1 MSAEETPVKA
11 AHASLTGPALSII
24 IPVHN
29 QWHLTRACISS
40 LLCFPPALPFEIIV
54 VDDGSSDETVVAL
67 SQLYPAELRI
77 RLISNQAPHSF
88 ARACNCGAREARGTL
103 LLFMNNDIEAQAAG
117 WCEPLVR
124 VLQQRP
130 EIGIV
135 APRLLFPNG
144 TIQHCGKRWSVAAD
158 GLPCSEHYRYGQPA
172 DLSDVQG
179 GGAFLTVT
187 GACILLRREQF
198 FSFGPFDERYENGWE
213 DDDLCLAFRSQGV
226 LAWVCPE
233 STLIHHQGGTLKA
246 EALVL
251 ERYLGVLQQKGVTL
265 AADDP
270 LVTGLQQRTAGQ
282 AARFE
287 QAWQRNRTLFFEKWG
302 AQILGWID
310 APQPGDQAATIVVV
324 TYNSSKTI
332 VACLES
338 LARTMRP
345 GDQVIV
351 VDNLSQDTTCALVQ
365 KLQSGLPL
373 QLIKNTSNRG
383 FSVASN
389 QGIRLAATPFVVLL
403 NPDTVVTAGW
413 LDRLA
418 RPFEDRSVAAVGPVS
433 NFAAGRQSVACHWQG
448 GLPHG
453 IDPEQAAE
461 LLCRMN
467 QGRSEKTRLLIG
479 FCLMI
484 RLELLHRLGG
494 LDERLFL
501 GNDDLELSWRLRL
514 HGYRLMIA
522 ADTFVWHEGQHSFK
536 SAPVTTTGRLVQESS
551 DALYQILA
559 AHYGAGRVPA
569 PMELWGI
576 DWFTP
581 SRADYNQTVRFDRV
595 LNLPRAWEM
604 PVAGNGR
611 PLVSIIILTFNQWA
625 CTEQCLASI
634 RQHTPEPHE
643 LIFVDNG
650 SSDGTR
656 TRLQELS
663 AADADCHLILN
674 DRNLG
679 YAAGCN
685 QGLQLARGEYLV
697 LLNNDVVVTSEW
709 LSGLL
714 ECHISHP
721 RAGIVGPLTNSA
733 SGIQVLPLPDYT
745 AAGGLD
751 GFAAEFRIRNRF
763 RRVRSR
769 RIVGFCMLFHR
780 TLMEEIGLLDEQF
793 GSGNY
798 EDDDFCIRAAVAG
811 RQNLVASDVYI
822 HHHGSMTFK
831 GNRIDYR
838 PALVRN
844 AALFHE
850 KWSRPVTDPDLGRR
864 IAVCRLLEQGE
875 QLLLDER
882 IDEALVLLRQAVIE
896 HPGVPLLA
904 ELLERAVSSANHTCP
919 VLQQV
924 ELARAEGCEEYAD
937 ALLLKGFILEPWRL
951 ELQDALLELGRRQG
965 GAGLAQYADEAFRLY
980 PHSRGLARLRIK
992 LADLE
997 NSSETSLVWAE
1008 AFLDQFGPDDR
1019 VLQAGMKQRHLS
1031 GPYHVAAQPGRS
1043 VALCMIVKDEERQL
1057 ARCLASCKPLVHEM
1071 IVVDTGS
1078 SDRTRQI
1085 AGLFGALV
1093 VDQAWQH
1100 DFSAARN
1107 RSIEL
1112 ATADWILVM
1121 DADEQISVRDYQ
1133 LFRDVLAA
1141 ASPRQSYSLTTR
1153 NYTLSTG
1160 LEGFVACRG
1169 EYPENE
1175 AGAGWTPSDKVRL
1188 FPNQHDIRFR
1198 GAIHEMVEETAQQA
1212 GLSVVQHPVPVH
1224 HYGTL
1229 QQQKN
1234 KTKQEQY
1241 LALGLKKLAEQPDDP
1256 KALYEL
1262 AVQAAEL
1269 EQYVTAEQL
1278 WIRLLS
1284 QQPDLAKGWFNL
1296 GYVLLRQGKLRESVD
1311 ASTHAL
1317 AIDPAFTDALVNKTI
1332 CETCLYTGDEAY
1344 RYAMQAQQCCP
1355 GNPVLLGL
1363 AVLALYRIGNPAEGR
1378 QLLRQLRAA
1387 GTDCRELFCG
1397 VRCSLLQQQGNSPEL
1412 AAVAQAIADASASG
1426 TVAESTSSCS

>member
-1 MSAEETPVKA
+1 MPDEETPAKGA
-11 AHASLTGPALSII
+11 CADPLAGPALSII

-29 QWHLTRACISS
+29 QWHLTRACIAS
-40 LLCFPPALPFEIIV
+40 LFRYPPVLPFEIIV
-54 VDDGSSDETVVAL
+54 VDDGSTDETAVAL
-67 SQLYPAELRI
+67 SQLYPAETRI

-88 ARACNCGAREARGTL
+88 ARACNCGAREARGLL

-158 GLPCSEHYRYGQPA
+158 GLPSSEHYCYEQPA
-172 DLSDVQG
+172 YLRAVQEG
-179 GGAFLTVT
+179 GEFLTVT
-187 GACILLRREQF
+187 GACVLLRREQF
-198 FSFGPFDERYENGWE
+198 FRFGPFDERYENGWE
-213 DDDLCLAFRSQGV
+213 DDDLCLAFRSQGL

-251 ERYLGVLQQKGVTL
+251 ERYLGVLKQKGIIL

-270 LVTGLQQRTAGQ
+270 LVTGLQQRTAAQ
-282 AARFE
+282 AACFE
-287 QAWQRNRTLFFEKWG
+287 RAWQRNRMQFFEKWG
-302 AQILGWID
+302 AQVLDWITV
-310 APQPGDQAATIVVV
+310 QQSGDQAATVVVV

-338 LARTMRP
+338 LARTLRP

-351 VDNLSQDTTCALVQ
+351 VDNFSKDVTCALVQ
-365 KLQSGLPL
+365 RLQPGLPL
-373 QLIKNTSNRG
+373 HLIKNTENFG

-403 NPDTVVTAGW
+403 NPDTVVTTGW
-413 LDRLA
+413 LDRLI
-418 RPFEDRSVAAVGPVS
+418 RFFGDRSVAAVGPVS

-448 GLPHG
+448 ELPPQG

-461 LLCRMN
+461 LLYRMN
-467 QGRSEKTRLLIG
+467 QGRSEETRLLIG
-479 FCLMI
+479 FCLMV
-484 RLELLHRLGG
+484 RLELLRQLGS

-536 SAPVTTTGRLVQESS
+536 SDPVTTTGRLVQESS
-551 DALYQILA
+551 DALYRILA
-559 AHYGAGRVPA
+559 AHYGAGRIPS

-576 DWFTP
+576 DWFAP
-581 SRADYNQTVRFDRV
+581 SRPGYNQSARFDRV
-595 LNLPRAWEM
+595 LKLPRAWEL
-604 PVAGNGR
+604 PVVENGR
-611 PLVSIIILTFNQWA
+611 PLVSIIILTFNQWV

-634 RQHTPEPHE
+634 RQHTPEPYE

-656 TRLQELS
+656 ARLQELS
-663 AADADCHLILN
+663 AVDTGCHLILN
-674 DRNLG
+674 DRNRG

-685 QGLQLARGEYLV
+685 QGLLQARGEYLV
-697 LLNNDVVVTSEW
+697 LLNNDVVVTPEW

-714 ECHISHP
+714 ECHMSHP
-721 RAGIVGPLTNSA
+721 RTGIVGPLTNSA
-733 SGIQVLPLPDYT
+733 SGIQVVPQPDYT
-745 AAGGLD
+745 VTGGLD
-751 GFAAEFRIRNRF
+751 GFAVEFRIRNRF

-798 EDDDFCIRAAVAG
+798 EDDDFCVRAAVAG
-811 RQNLVASDVYI
+811 HQNLVAADVYI

-850 KWSRPVTDPDLGRR
+850 KWSRPVTDPGLGRR

-882 IDEALVLLRQAVIE
+882 IDEALVLLRQAVVD
-896 HPGVPLLA
+896 HPDAPLLGD
-904 ELLERAVSSANHTCP
+904 LLERAASSGHHSCP
-919 VLQQV
+919 VLQRV
-924 ELARAEGCEEYAD
+924 ELARAEGDGEYAD
-937 ALLLKGFILEPWRL
+937 ALLLKGFVLEPRRL

-965 GAGLAQYADEAFRLY
+965 EAGLAQYADEAFRLY
-980 PHSRGLARLRIK
+980 PHSRGLARLRVE

-997 NSSETSLVWAE
+997 NNSETVGWAE
-1008 AFLDQFGPDDR
+1008 AFLEQFGPDDR
-1019 VLQAGMKQRHLS
+1019 VLQAGMQQRQLS
-1031 GPYHVAAQPGRS
+1031 GLYHAAAQPGMS
-1043 VALCMIVKDEERQL
+1043 VTLCMIVKDEERQL

-1085 AGLFGALV
+1085 ARLFGARV
-1093 VDQAWQH
+1093 VDQAWLH

-1121 DADEQISVRDYQ
+1121 DADELISIRDYQ
-1133 LFRDVLAA
+1133 LFKDVLTAA
-1141 ASPRQSYSLTTR
+1141 
-1153 NYTLSTG
+1153 
-1160 LEGFVACRG
+1160 
-1169 EYPENE
+1169 
-1175 AGAGWTPSDKVRL
+1175 TPDRK
-1188 FPNQHDIRFR
+1188 
-1198 GAIHEMVEETAQQA
+1198 
-1212 GLSVVQHPVPVH
+1212 SVV
-1224 HYGTL
+1224 
-1229 QQQKN
+1229 
-1234 KTKQEQY
+1234 
-1241 LALGLKKLAEQPDDP
+1241 
-1256 KALYEL
+1256 
-1262 AVQAAEL
+1262 
-1269 EQYVTAEQL
+1269 
-1278 WIRLLS
+1278 
-1284 QQPDLAKGWFNL
+1284 
-1296 GYVLLRQGKLRESVD
+1296 
-1311 ASTHAL
+1311 
-1317 AIDPAFTDALVNKTI
+1317 
-1332 CETCLYTGDEAY
+1332 
-1344 RYAMQAQQCCP
+1344 
-1355 GNPVLLGL
+1355 
-1363 AVLALYRIGNPAEGR
+1363 
-1378 QLLRQLRAA
+1378 
-1387 GTDCRELFCG
+1387 
-1397 VRCSLLQQQGNSPEL
+1397 
-1412 AAVAQAIADASASG
+1412 
-1426 TVAESTSSCS
+1426 